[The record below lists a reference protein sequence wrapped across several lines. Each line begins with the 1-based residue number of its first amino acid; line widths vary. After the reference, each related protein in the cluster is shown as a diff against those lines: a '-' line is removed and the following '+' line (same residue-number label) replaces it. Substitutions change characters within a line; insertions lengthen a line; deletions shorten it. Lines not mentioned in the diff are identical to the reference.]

1 MCGLERQKLC
11 NYFHLACFISRSF
24 HASFVVHF
32 SFIPCFICRSFLAHS
47 MLHLS
52 FISRLFHASFVVH
65 FSLVPCFI
73 SRSFLV
79 RSGRASFLVRS
90 IKCPVVKRSFA
101 SNLSTS
107 KRSHISLL
115 FTNEEQKRL
124 ARDVFNTMSFCYTCW
139 LVHDVIVDT
148 DCGQAQWLSLL
159 QMSIFNEA
167 DEQCV

>member
-1 MCGLERQKLC
+1 MLH
-11 NYFHLACFISRSF
+11 FSFVSCFISRSF
-24 HASFVVHF
+24 LVHSMLHFSFVPCFISRSFLARPMLHF
-32 SFIPCFICRSFLAHS
+32 SFISRSSHALFL
-47 MLHLS
+47 
-52 FISRLFHASFVVH
+52 VH

-79 RSGRASFLVRS
+79 RSGHASFLVRS
-90 IKCPVVKRSFA
+90 INCPVVKRSFA

-139 LVHDVIVDT
+139 LVHDVIVST
-148 DCGQAQWLSLL
+148 DCG
-159 QMSIFNEA
+159 
-167 DEQCV
+167 